1 MRYAPAA
8 ALAALLLAVAT
19 QSALRHAPSIPVV
32 GVGFALAAA
41 IFAWAARRS
50 RERQPDAGP
59 APWPAPCAALAA
71 EAVALVAILAAAA
84 FFRFFRFTSFPPG
97 LWYDE
102 GLNGMEALT
111 LIDKHQLVLWSES
124 ADGRPTLYLYL
135 LAGALKLF
143 GTNLV
148 AMRLL
153 PALAG
158 LGAVAAF
165 YALARRLLDR
175 PGALVATALLAVARW
190 PVTFSRISWEA
201 SLVPV
206 LEIAAVYFLLRGLDT
221 GRRWAFA
228 VSGALLATGLY
239 TYLAFRMVPV
249 VFAMLLAYVA
259 LTQREIVRARLRD
272 LLVLAAVFVALA
284 APLGAYTITHPDDV
298 LARSREV
305 SVFNDMDT
313 DGRLDPLR
321 HNVLASAR
329 MMNVRGDPNGRSNIP
344 HAPMLD
350 VVTGAL
356 LVLGLAA
363 AVAGYRDWRRG
374 GLAAWYVL
382 ALVPGALSLT
392 RGNPSAIRGLG
403 AVAPTFL
410 LIGLAVSLLWQTL
423 AGRRGGAAVFA
434 IIAAAMVVSS
444 AGVNYYDLFHRQAHD
459 RTVYDAFDPVYGE
472 IGRAIARDGGEKRVL
487 VSSGFASHPSLQLL
501 AHGVPYAVIDA
512 RTPELPAPAPVETV
526 LLLELDD
533 LAILRQLQTRFPEL
547 QRDQRTDPFGRP
559 TYIIVTIPA
568 APR

>member
-19 QSALRHAPSIPVV
+19 QAALRHAPSIPLA
-32 GVGFALAAA
+32 GIGFALAAV
-41 IFAWAARRS
+41 IFAWVARQS
-50 RERQPDAGP
+50 RERDAAP
-59 APWPAPCAALAA
+59 ASAPWPAPCAALAA
-71 EAVALVAILAAAA
+71 EAGAIIAILAAAI

-135 LAGALKLF
+135 LAGTLKLF

-221 GRRWAFA
+221 GRRWTFA

-239 TYLAFRMVPV
+239 TYLAFRIVPV
-249 VFAMLLAYVA
+249 VVAMLLAYAA
-259 LTQREIVRARLRD
+259 LTRREVVRARLRD

-284 APLGAYTITHPDDV
+284 APLGAYTLTHPDDV

-313 DGRLDPLR
+313 EGRYQPLR

-329 MMNVRGDPNGRSNIP
+329 MMNVTGDPNGRSNIP

-350 VVTGAL
+350 IVTGAL

-363 AVAGYRDWRRG
+363 AVAGYRDWQRG
-374 GLAAWYVL
+374 GIAVWYVL

-403 AVAPTFL
+403 AIAPTFL
-410 LIGLAVSLLWQTL
+410 LIGLAVSVLWQSL

-434 IIAAAMVVSS
+434 IIAAAMVASS
-444 AGVNYYDLFHRQAHD
+444 AATNYYDLFHRQGPD
-459 RTVYDAFDPVYGE
+459 R
-472 IGRAIARDGGEKRVL
+472 AR
-487 VSSGFASHPSLQLL
+487 
-501 AHGVPYAVIDA
+501 
-512 RTPELPAPAPVETV
+512 
-526 LLLELDD
+526 
-533 LAILRQLQTRFPEL
+533 
-547 QRDQRTDPFGRP
+547 
-559 TYIIVTIPA
+559 
-568 APR
+568 

>member
-1 MRYAPAA
+1 MRYAALA

-19 QSALRHAPSIPVV
+19 QSALRHAPSIPLT
-32 GVGFALAAA
+32 GIGFAIAAFV
-41 IFAWAARRS
+41 FARAARLARP
-50 RERQPDAGP
+50 REAAP
-59 APWPAPCAALAA
+59 APWPAPVAALAG
-71 EAVALVAILAAAA
+71 EAVALAAILAAAL

-111 LIDKHQLVLWSES
+111 LIDKHQIVLWSES

-143 GTNLV
+143 GTNLI

-190 PVTFSRISWEA
+190 PVIFSRISWEA

-206 LEIAAVYFLLRGLDT
+206 IEIAAVYFLVRGLDT
-221 GRRWAFA
+221 GRRWTFA

-249 VFAMLLAYVA
+249 VFAMLLVYAA

-272 LLVLAAVFVALA
+272 LLVLAAVFAALA

-305 SVFNDMDT
+305 SVFNDIDT
-313 DGRLDPLR
+313 EGRFDPLR

-329 MMNVRGDPNGRSNIP
+329 MMNVGGDPNGRSNIP

-363 AVAGYRDWRRG
+363 AVACYRDWRRG
-374 GLAAWYVL
+374 GIAAWYVL

-403 AVAPTFL
+403 AIAPAFL
-410 LIGLAVSLLWQTL
+410 LIGLAVSVLWQSL

-434 IIAAAMVVSS
+434 IIAAAMVASS
-444 AGVNYYDLFHRQAHD
+444 ASVNYYDLFRRQAHD
-459 RTVYDAFDPVYGE
+459 RAVYDAFDPVYGD
-472 IGRAIARDGGEKRVL
+472 IGRAIARDGDTKRVL
-487 VSSGFASHPSLQLL
+487 VSSGFASHPSLQVL
-501 AHGVPYAVIDA
+501 AHGVPYALIDA
-512 RTPELPAPAPVETV
+512 RSAALLEPGPVETV
-526 LLLELDD
+526 LLLGLDD
-533 LAILRQLQTRFPEL
+533 AAIIRQLQTRFPEL

-559 TYIIVTIPA
+559 TFIIVTIPP
-568 APR
+568 AP